1 VSSNLPRP
9 SEPIGVALDRGLAS
23 LAHGEAVASAIDHF
37 IEVRDRERRKAE
49 SDRREAE
56 AWKESTRV
64 YNEKQRVQA
73 RYEWHL
79 HHTAQAERLRRTL
92 EDLIAH
98 HELEAARLGG

>member
-1 VSSNLPRP
+1 
-9 SEPIGVALDRGLAS
+9 VALDRGLAS
-23 LAHGEAVASAIDHF
+23 LAPGEAVASAIDHF

-49 SDRREAE
+49 GDRREAE

-73 RYEWHL
+73 RLEWHA
-79 HHTAQAERLRRTL
+79 HHVEQASRLRRTL

-98 HELEAARLGG
+98 HEERAEELIPSAPS